1 MKYLHR
7 TIFVLATL
15 FLAVLLF
22 YVLINTGEYYSLP
35 MTERP
40 HHPAH
45 SAWKPGGISG
55 HGLGIFGT
63 LMMIIM
69 LTYSLRK
76 RLLSLRRFGK
86 LTIWLNYHIFLGI
99 AGPILITLHTA
110 LKFGGLVSI
119 AYWSMAA
126 VALSGFIGRYIYIK
140 IPRHINGEERS
151 LQEVDNELVQVK
163 EELKSQYGLDD
174 DDFSGL
180 DRIAGLKKIKRRGLR
195 AFFTFLTMD
204 IIYLYY
210 INQSIR
216 PLVKKTRII
225 GQKQR
230 HFRRTIKKVITLSRK
245 IAFLNSAQRLFH
257 YWHIIHRP
265 FAYTMIVIVVIHVY
279 IAVKYGYRWIF

>member
-1 MKYLHR
+1 MKYFHR

-22 YVLINTGEYYSLP
+22 YVFINAGEYYSLP
-35 MTERP
+35 LTERP

-55 HGLGIFGT
+55 HGLGIIGT
-63 LMMIIM
+63 LMIMIM

-76 RLLSLRRFGK
+76 RIHLVRRLGK
-86 LTIWLNYHIFLGI
+86 LTTWLNYHIFLGI
-99 AGPILITLHTA
+99 AAPILITFHTA

-126 VALSGFIGRYIYIK
+126 VALSGFIGRYIYVK
-140 IPRHINGEERS
+140 IPRHITGEERG
-151 LQEVDNELVQVK
+151 LQEVDNELVLLK

-195 AFFTFLTMD
+195 AVFTFLTMD
-204 IIYLYY
+204 ITYLFY
-210 INQSIR
+210 INPSIR
-216 PLVKKTRII
+216 PLVKKARIT

-230 HFRRTIKKVITLSRK
+230 YFRRTVKKVITLSRR

-265 FAYTMIVIVVIHVY
+265 FAYTMIVIIVIHVY